1 MPTHVHGLCSMA
13 TRGLLAGL
21 EEALERR
28 LSLEVHFEPAGGV
41 EVVGDIRAGVD
52 ADLAV
57 LGEDQMADLDG
68 DGLLLPGT
76 LRPLFVSDVVAA
88 VAEGAAPL
96 ALSTEE
102 DLRVAFAGARRI
114 AYSTGPS
121 GQALLDLLERWELAA
136 DIRPKLVRA
145 APGRPVGTM
154 LTDGEADLGLQQR
167 SELSGLAGV
176 RVLGPLPGAAA
187 LRSTFSGAVL
197 ARSTNVQSARAVLG
211 FLASEEVVERVEVA
225 GMSRA

>member
-1 MPTHVHGLCSMA
+1 VPTHVHGLCSMA
-13 TRGLLAGL
+13 TKVLLADLGETL
-21 EEALERR
+21 RR
-28 LSLEVHFEPAGGV
+28 CRPLEVHFESAGGV
-41 EVVGDIRAGVD
+41 EVVRSIRDGAR

-57 LGEDQMADLDG
+57 LGEDQMADLES

-88 VAEGAAPL
+88 VAEGTAPL
-96 ALSTEE
+96 PLSTED
-102 DLRVAFAGARRI
+102 DLRAALAGARRI

-121 GQALLDLLERWELAA
+121 GQAFLDLLERWELAV
-136 DIRPKLVRA
+136 DVGPKLVRA
-145 APGRPVGTM
+145 VPGSPVGS
-154 LTDGEADLGLQQR
+154 LVADGEADLGLQQR
-167 SELSGLAGV
+167 SELSGVAGV

-197 ARSTNVQSARAVLG
+197 TQARVAVPAREVLD
-211 FLASEEVVERVEVA
+211 FLASDEVTQHVDSA